1 MSEFGIVKYQTEKEA
16 EPHMAFSPLV
26 WLAIGLVIMALEIV
40 VPGFIIFWF
49 GAGGVITAIFVFTG
63 ILPEGS
69 AEFQWM
75 FFFLASLVLLGIW
88 QGFLKK
94 RFSREVVDSS
104 RDATLV
110 NLRGK
115 ATKRIVPG
123 IPGEVELYS
132 LFHGIK
138 TWQAEADE
146 IIEPG
151 EEISVHEANGIKLI
165 VKREE

>member
-1 MSEFGIVKYQTEKEA
+1 
-16 EPHMAFSPLV
+16 MAFSPLV
-26 WLAIGLVIMALEIV
+26 WLAIGLVIMALEIFI
-40 VPGFIIFWF
+40 PGFIIFWF
-49 GAGGVITAIFVFTG
+49 GAGGVITALCIFTG
-63 ILPEGS
+63 ILPENG

-75 FFFLASLVLLGIW
+75 FFFLSSLVLLGIW

-94 RFSREVVDSS
+94 RFSSGVVDAS

-110 NLRGK
+110 NLHGK

-138 TWQAEADE
+138 IWQAESEE
-146 IIEPG
+146 IIEKDD
-151 EEISVHEANGIKLI
+151 EIFVHDADGIKLV
-165 VKREE
+165 VKRKK